1 MITTHRWLWLWQ
13 YPHEG
18 SPDRSARLLF
28 DLFWGKELLS
38 GKWRDRWKLGHVWKA
53 LLRVFS
59 WKLFLKRDQTSC
71 SEQKSNIELE
81 NSKSS
86 LRREPMMGR
95 IRKMWANHFDWVY
108 QPYNWVGIPPSKQT
122 LRQLQSGQCCIL
134 LGSEFCFLPKYY
146 PVGMGLCSSEWKLLY
161 FKINV
166 FCPSEANL
174 WHFLARPTQIQWWN
188 VEATS
193 WRFGWCLDMHLV
205 LFWPIGGSFS
215 KRKYEK
221 YTFHEMQ
228 TNKKWGAPCIANVVS
243 RGFRGYWTLWGSG
256 RPTLHNIIQS

>member
-1 MITTHRWLWLWQ
+1 MVLAINIRYVCTMQLWSTMMMIIDMITTHRWLWLWQ

-18 SPDRSARLLF
+18 SPDRSVRLLF

-71 SEQKSNIELE
+71 SEQQSNIELE

-122 LRQLQSGQCCIL
+122 LRQLQSGQCCICWDQNFALCPNTTL
-134 LGSEFCFLPKYY
+134 L
-146 PVGMGLCSSEWKLLY
+146 EWDCVHR
-161 FKINV
+161 NES
-166 FCPSEANL
+166 C
-174 WHFLARPTQIQWWN
+174 
-188 VEATS
+188 
-193 WRFGWCLDMHLV
+193 
-205 LFWPIGGSFS
+205 
-215 KRKYEK
+215 
-221 YTFHEMQ
+221 
-228 TNKKWGAPCIANVVS
+228 CI
-243 RGFRGYWTLWGSG
+243 LK
-256 RPTLHNIIQS
+256 